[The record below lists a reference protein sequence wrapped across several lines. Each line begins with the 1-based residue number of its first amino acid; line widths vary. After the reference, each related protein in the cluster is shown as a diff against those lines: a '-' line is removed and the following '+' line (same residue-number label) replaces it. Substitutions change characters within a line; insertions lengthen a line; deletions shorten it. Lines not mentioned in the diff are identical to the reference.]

1 MVSISFGKS
10 NFSEIQN
17 SYQMTVALI
26 MMFVVLCSISSII
39 VAVKTSTSSTSVVK
53 TEDVTTQLEDREEEE
68 LELELDEDMTVT
80 TQAMAVTTQ
89 NVATKKELVK
99 AVEDLETIKDRIK
112 NVEEYSHREKYRSET
127 NNGLTVVGTLMEQMI
142 DVMVAV
148 LKQPLVSEA
157 VSKRIVNKQ
166 DADEIAEYIEMLG
179 QEVVKEVEQ
188 TQLLRCGRP
197 MVRKT
202 KEGNGGVSSWM
213 EEGDGEVPE
222 DNCEVYKFNED
233 KVEEGTKRAAAN
245 LYNKVLSVV
254 EKAEERDKM
263 YRIVKNVS
271 IDNYKQLQLSYGRE
285 ISEARIED
293 FPEQSKLEN
302 IAMAHYKYLGHE
314 LKRELGESI
323 NIRELTGDEERYVRY
338 MKHRNPSR
346 PVERLVGERP
356 SRSVERPSRSVER
369 PSRSVEKP
377 DIPFFTN
384 PNGSVK
390 GINQLTDGEYETLRE
405 FYNRFDPDGYK
416 HTDYP
421 NRHKRRYIREK
432 INFLKEKPTMYS
444 FLPGHE
450 YSHNMNLSK
459 GDNTFAERQQQL
471 TQKGLTDEQILSWMD
486 GWYRYSK
493 KHKKIK
499 LGGGQVVDEDD
510 YQDIFPFY
518 TLSINEIVNLV
529 KDMKE
534 QIEKDQ
540 KTRMNLYMYNFDDR
554 NNQKV
559 EGYRI

>member
-1 MVSISFGKS
+1 MSKK
-10 NFSEIQN
+10 NQ
-17 SYQMTVALI
+17 QMKIAVVA
-26 MMFVVLCSISSII
+26 VLVILLISSII
-39 VAVKTSTSSTSVVK
+39 AAVRSSTSSTSVVK

-68 LELELDEDMTVT
+68 LELDEDMTVT

-89 NVATKKELVK
+89 NVAAKKELVK
-99 AVEDLETIKDRIK
+99 AVEDLETIKNRIK
-112 NVEEYSHREKYRSET
+112 NVEEYGHRENYRSET

-202 KEGNGGVSSWM
+202 REGNGSVSSWM

-263 YRIVKNVS
+263 YRIVKNIS

-338 MKHRNPSR
+338 MKR
-346 PVERLVGERP
+346 GRP

-369 PSRSVEKP
+369 PPR
-377 DIPFFTN
+377 
-384 PNGSVK
+384 
-390 GINQLTDGEYETLRE
+390 
-405 FYNRFDPDGYK
+405 
-416 HTDYP
+416 
-421 NRHKRRYIREK
+421 
-432 INFLKEKPTMYS
+432 
-444 FLPGHE
+444 
-450 YSHNMNLSK
+450 
-459 GDNTFAERQQQL
+459 GDR
-471 TQKGLTDEQILSWMD
+471 
-486 GWYRYSK
+486 
-493 KHKKIK
+493 
-499 LGGGQVVDEDD
+499 
-510 YQDIFPFY
+510 
-518 TLSINEIVNLV
+518 
-529 KDMKE
+529 
-534 QIEKDQ
+534 
-540 KTRMNLYMYNFDDR
+540 
-554 NNQKV
+554 
-559 EGYRI
+559 